1 MSRYF
6 RPGGTPRGETGAV
19 TEFRLNEFLPWQLA
33 ELADQVSR
41 GFAALYRPR
50 FGISVAEWRVVAHLS
65 QADRVSV
72 REIHERVRM
81 GKWQVSRAARRLEER
96 GYVRKRTGRR
106 DRRLVE
112 LSLTRKGR
120 AMLDEILP
128 LAFRYERD
136 VLDMA
141 GDGQDF
147 QQSIRSLLET
157 LDRADHP
164 DTARPVGETSIEINQ
179 GAGTRRNP
187 EPPEEHRD
195 GRQ

>member
-1 MSRYF
+1 M
-6 RPGGTPRGETGAV
+6 

-65 QADRVSV
+65 QADRVGV

-96 GYVRKRTGRR
+96 GYVRKRAGRR

-128 LAFRYERD
+128 LAFRYEKD
-136 VLDMA
+136 VLALA
-141 GDGQDF
+141 GDGRDF
-147 QQSIRSLLET
+147 QQSIRLLLET
-157 LDRADHP
+157 LDRADRS
-164 DTARPVGETSIEINQ
+164 DTGRQVRDASLENNRE
-179 GAGTRRNP
+179 AGNHRNP
-187 EPPEEHRD
+187 GTPRNTGTEDNGDHPL
-195 GRQ
+195 